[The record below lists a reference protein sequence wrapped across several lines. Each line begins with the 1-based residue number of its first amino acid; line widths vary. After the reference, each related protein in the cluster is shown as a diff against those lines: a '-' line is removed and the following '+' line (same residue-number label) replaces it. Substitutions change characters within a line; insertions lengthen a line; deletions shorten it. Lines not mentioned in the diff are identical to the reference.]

1 MTDPMRGLIKAII
14 ALMLFAALYVPCNGY
29 DVGLEWQKSG
39 PTASTAS
46 QSSVK
51 AVRHHANGGE
61 SRSVNH
67 CPPDGLFV
75 VFSAQPPDDGVNT
88 VFITASARVFPG
100 QKVSVTQR
108 PPILLT

>member
-88 VFITASARVFPG
+88 VFITASRACSRG
-100 QKVSVTQR
+100 KKCLLLSVL
-108 PPILLT
+108 PFF